1 MWLLRTFEYYEFILV
16 RDSKSVKKLQFWK
29 KNYFTHTNHSILNDR
44 KQYHYENEVS
54 YIDLN
59 KANHIRLVRTFFDE
73 LKWLYCHKTISSNIY
88 FCKSMSKK
96 SMARSSA
103 LPATIDYIIEIS
115 IELHLHIT
123 TIKPVEKGSNQLQS
137 IL

>member
-1 MWLLRTFEYYEFILV
+1 MEGHKNLLN
-16 RDSKSVKKLQFWK
+16 
-29 KNYFTHTNHSILNDR
+29 KNSRGPTCQNGQNVASNGTQTNHSILNDR

-73 LKWLYCHKTISSNIY
+73 LKRLYCHKTISSNIY

-103 LPATIDYIIEIS
+103 LLATIYYIIEIS